1 MNRRALRYAAAFW
14 LAAAAFILLDWLAST
29 PHNRFAEPP
38 PWSIG
43 QPANDTGAHCA
54 AAPAAKK

>member
-1 MNRRALRYAAAFW
+1 MNRRALRYALTFWVAAT
-14 LAAAAFILLDWLAST
+14 AFIAFDWLTSK

-38 PWSIG
+38 PWAIG
-43 QPANDTGAHCA
+43 QPAGNTGAHCA